1 MNKKELVSAMAD
13 ESGLPQKI
21 CSKAID
27 TFFKVVKDRVFM
39 DDPVRI
45 VGIGTFKLNVRK
57 ARNGVN
63 PSNGKKIA
71 IPERKRIVFKS
82 GKPINTFG

>member
-13 ESGLPQKI
+13 ESGLPQKV
-21 CSKAID
+21 CANAID

-39 DDPVRI
+39 NEPVRI

-57 ARNGVN
+57 ARNGIN
-63 PSNGKKIA
+63 PSNGKKIT
-71 IPERKRIVFKS
+71 ITERKRIVFKS
-82 GKPINTFG
+82 GKTINTLA